1 MGDDQ
6 LCRIREKLVQKG
18 QCLPLA
24 VLIQPVGGLIGDQQ
38 LCLGAKSKGDGHPLG
53 HAAGQL
59 EGILFQNGFRLCKPH
74 LCQLFAGKGIS
85 LRRRN
90 AQLPDAVKQL
100 PANASGWV
108 KKFMPV
114 LRDVHDLPAQ
124 HGSEFFSLRQSVSA
138 KGYLTGDQA
147 HISGQHTH
155 DRLRDQRLAGSGLAD
170 ESQALPGKN
179 MERNPADQLFFRAVQ
194 LCGDH
199 AIIILQD
206 RFLQV
211 SLRIDVSL

>member
-1 MGDDQ
+1 MEHALQEYARLLARVG
-6 LCRIREKLVQKG
+6 LNIQKG
-18 QCLPLA
+18 QRLPLA
-24 VLIQPVGGLIGDQQ
+24 VLIQPVGGFIGDQQ
-38 LCLGAKSKGDGHPLG
+38 LYLGAKSKSDGHPLG

-74 LCQLFAGKGIS
+74 LRQLFAGKGIS

-90 AQLPDAVKQL
+90 AQLPDAVKEL

-124 HGSEFFSLRQSVSA
+124 HGPEFFPLRQSVSA

-147 HISGQHTH
+147 HISGQHIH
-155 DRLRDQRLAGSGLAD
+155 DRLRDQRLYCKIGFSKFPS
-170 ESQALPGKN
+170 ESTFLHSPARKN
-179 MERNPADQLFFRAVQ
+179 YV
-194 LCGDH
+194 
-199 AIIILQD
+199 
-206 RFLQV
+206 RFLMKRCAIALE
-211 SLRIDVSL
+211 SGGNIYNHILI